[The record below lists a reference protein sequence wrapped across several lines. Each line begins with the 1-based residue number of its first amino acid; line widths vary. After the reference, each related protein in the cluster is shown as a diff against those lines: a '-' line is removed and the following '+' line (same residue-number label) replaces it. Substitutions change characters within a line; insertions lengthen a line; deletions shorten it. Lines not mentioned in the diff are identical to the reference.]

1 MTETAVISVYQDSFT
16 DKYEL
21 PVAD

>member
-16 DKYEL
+16 DKYKL
-21 PVAD
+21 LVAD